1 MFCTLDNV
9 LIPDLYQI
17 KKEFDL
23 IDIIEWYTRLLL
35 EHVTQPRH
43 LRGLPLSL
51 FVLKDMSGMKKR
63 LRESRIPEIIDI
75 ISCLCDVACAV
86 HLNIE
91 MEGVHLCKPQQQKK
105 SSFEGTFLHGQ
116 NKNKSNLLKL
126 INNHTDLFPKLLCAK
141 VKFGA
146 VRRDL
151 GLCEGS
157 TRNLEKNKEPGL
169 NVYKV
174 VEERFLAKK
183 LQTLKS
189 KDSKELKKMEK
200 VMSEFEEL
208 GGEIS
213 KLANIIQEQILRR
226 TKDQMNSIHI
236 NLKTILCTCKLDSK
250 HEIVENTLNSYW
262 KGDISDNIYKYYSDI
277 YKFPVIKS
285 TTTFT
290 NWGYLFHLQPT
301 ILHRKLRS
309 DDEIEIIFLNSSYG
323 RIFSSSNCKH
333 ILSSSYKV
341 NEHGVIKEKQDVSVK
356 CKLWLLARTVGFGWY
371 RKYYIGKKR
380 WGIFTNPESLDLTP

>member
-1 MFCTLDNV
+1 MFYTLETV

-23 IDIIEWYTRLLL
+23 IDIIEWYSRLLL
-35 EHVTQPRH
+35 EHVTKPRH

-51 FVLKDMSGMKKR
+51 FVLKDMYGMKKR

-75 ISCLCDVACAV
+75 ISCLCDVACFV

-91 MEGVHLCKPQQQKK
+91 MEGVQFCKPQQQKK

-126 INNHTDLFPKLLCAK
+126 MNKHADLFPKLLCTK
-141 VKFGA
+141 V
-146 VRRDL
+146 
-151 GLCEGS
+151 
-157 TRNLEKNKEPGL
+157 
-169 NVYKV
+169 
-174 VEERFLAKK
+174 
-183 LQTLKS
+183 
-189 KDSKELKKMEK
+189 
-200 VMSEFEEL
+200 
-208 GGEIS
+208 
-213 KLANIIQEQILRR
+213 LANIIQEQILRR
-226 TKDQMNSIHI
+226 TKDQMNSIHN
-236 NLKTILCTCKLDSK
+236 NLKTILCTCKLDNK
-250 HEIVENTLNSYW
+250 YEIVDNTLSSYW
-262 KGDISDNIYKYYSDI
+262 KGDISEHIYKYYSDI
-277 YKFPVIKS
+277 YKFPVIES

-301 ILHRKLRS
+301 ILHRKPRS

-333 ILSSSYKV
+333 LVSSSYKV
-341 NEHGVIKEKQDVSVK
+341 HEHGVIKEKQDVSVK
-356 CKLWLLARTVGFGWY
+356 CKLWLLAKTVGFGWY

-380 WGIFTNPESLDLTP
+380 WGIFTNPESLDLTS

>member
-1 MFCTLDNV
+1 MFYTLDNV

-35 EHVTQPRH
+35 EHVTKPRH

-151 GLCEGS
+151 GLCEG
-157 TRNLEKNKEPGL
+157 N
-169 NVYKV
+169 
-174 VEERFLAKK
+174 
-183 LQTLKS
+183 
-189 KDSKELKKMEK
+189 SKELKKMEK

-226 TKDQMNSIHI
+226 TKDQMNSIHN

-380 WGIFTNPESLDLTP
+380 WGIFANPESLDLTP

>member
-1 MFCTLDNV
+1 MFYTLETV

-23 IDIIEWYTRLLL
+23 IDITEWYTRLLL
-35 EHVTQPRH
+35 EHVTKPRH
-43 LRGLPLSL
+43 LCGLPLSL
-51 FVLKDMSGMKKR
+51 FVLKDMYGMKKR

-75 ISCLCDVACAV
+75 ISCLCDVACFV

-91 MEGVHLCKPQQQKK
+91 MEGVQLCKPQQQKK

-126 INNHTDLFPKLLCAK
+126 MNKHSDLFPKLLCAKVVSVRLPLYILICSQNFYVPKCGKCSFTVIHTDLFPKLLCAK
-141 VKFGA
+141 VKFGG

-151 GLCEGS
+151 GLCERS
-157 TRNLEKNKEPGL
+157 IRNFEKGKEPGL
-169 NVYKV
+169 NVNKV

-208 GGEIS
+208 AGEIS

-226 TKDQMNSIHI
+226 TKDQMNSIHN
-236 NLKTILCTCKLDSK
+236 NLKTILRTCKLD
-250 HEIVENTLNSYW
+250 
-262 KGDISDNIYKYYSDI
+262 
-277 YKFPVIKS
+277 
-285 TTTFT
+285 
-290 NWGYLFHLQPT
+290 
-301 ILHRKLRS
+301 
-309 DDEIEIIFLNSSYG
+309 
-323 RIFSSSNCKH
+323 
-333 ILSSSYKV
+333 
-341 NEHGVIKEKQDVSVK
+341 
-356 CKLWLLARTVGFGWY
+356 
-371 RKYYIGKKR
+371 KK
-380 WGIFTNPESLDLTP
+380 